1 MKFRS
6 IVIGC
11 CALLAVQGAMAQ
23 TTASTKPDD
32 RIKARQAAFTVIASN
47 IGKIKTNLD
56 GEYNKDEVLKSIA
69 VIQSL
74 AHTNVA
80 SWFPAGTDKGIG
92 FHETQVKADLFDPAN
107 AKKAEEASRNF
118 DEQANQFAIV
128 AELGDKAAVQGQFG
142 KLRGTCKGCHDSF
155 RVDSTAV
162 AAPAAAPAK

>member
-1 MKFRS
+1 MNFRK

-11 CALLAVQGAMAQ
+11 CALLAVQGAIAQ
-23 TTASTKPDD
+23 TKPDD
-32 RIKARQAAFTVIASN
+32 RIKVRQAAFTVIAAN

-56 GEYNKDEVLKSIA
+56 GEYNKDDVLKSIA

-92 FHETQVKADLFDPAN
+92 IRETQVRTELFDPAN
-107 AKKAEEASRNF
+107 AKKIDEASRNF

-128 AELGDKAAVQGQFG
+128 AELGAKNAVQAQFG
-142 KLRGTCKGCHDSF
+142 KLRATCQGCHDNF
-155 RVDSTAV
+155 RVDSTT
-162 AAPAAAPAK
+162 AAAPAK